1 MSQASTSSGP
11 GPGPGPGP
19 AVPTIPENHSISIP
33 PPPSR
38 PTPKLPCLDLLQ
50 GTSREEYINVGIP
63 LYEAALKGDWKAA
76 EPILKNRLELVGFAI
91 TENHETLLHIA
102 ASAKSTKAVEFVKHL
117 VEFMKRDD
125 LEVQNK
131 SYDTALSLA
140 AEAGNTEIAKI
151 MLEKNSGLIEIPN
164 KQGLMPLYMAALF
177 AHPEMVRHLYDI
189 SKKMAGD
196 FWTVTNRGWV
206 LQKCVESEIFD
217 VAIKIVNDIPN
228 VLEIKVVVRDILLA
242 LAGKTKA
249 FEGEKPNVVFRV
261 IKSFFAVLR
270 LKENKEKE
278 SEALQLLKI
287 IWGKAAKLS
296 KKDIDDIL
304 RGSLVVIKKEN
315 KEKECEALPYLRKI
329 LEKMDTELKIEIEK
343 ENQVQTRNTADTYP
357 SRVLFVA
364 AKKGNIYFITE
375 LIRLYPDAI
384 WKIDDKGK
392 TIFHLAI
399 KRRHAKIYN
408 LLYEIGAMKDL
419 ITSIKDI
426 SGNNML
432 HMVSKSGKQ
441 ARFEE
446 VSGVALQMQ
455 RELLWFKEVEHM
467 IPPQYRERKNNVGET
482 PRELFTKKHADLV
495 TKGEQWMKDTASQC
509 MVVATLIATIVF
521 AAAFTLPGGYIQG
534 TGIPFFRKEPALII
548 FVISD
553 AISLISSSTSIL
565 IFLSILTSRYAEN
578 DFLASLPNKLMF
590 GIATLL
596 LSIVTMMIAFSA
608 SFFVLDDKIVKWVP
622 ITITSLA
629 AMPVI
634 LFAILQFR
642 GIFITQ
648 HMDLDISLGPRNAS
662 FTSKTFVAFFPTF
675 MYFFIHVCIVLCLD
689 MLYFVL

>member
-1 MSQASTSSGP
+1 SNEG
-11 GPGPGPGP
+11 
-19 AVPTIPENHSISIP
+19 N
-33 PPPSR
+33 
-38 PTPKLPCLDLLQ
+38 
-50 GTSREEYINVGIP
+50 SREEYINVGIP

-76 EPILKNRLELVGFAI
+76 EPILKNWPALVGFAI
-91 TENHETLLHIA
+91 TENHETVLHIA
-102 ASAKSTKAVEFVKHL
+102 ASAKSTMAVEFVKNL

-131 SYDTALSLA
+131 SYDSALSLA
-140 AEAGNTEIAKI
+140 AVAGNIEIAKT
-151 MLEKNSGLIEIPN
+151 MLEKNPGLIDIPN

-177 AHPEMVRHLYDI
+177 AYPEMVRHLYGI

-217 VAIKIVNDIPN
+217 VAIKIVNEIPN
-228 VLEIKVVVRDILLA
+228 VLENKVLVRDILLA

-261 IKSFFAVLR
+261 IKSFFAVVGV
-270 LKENKEKE
+270 KENKEKE

-304 RGSLVVIKKEN
+304 RGPLVVVKKEN
-315 KEKECEALPYLRKI
+315 KEKECEALPYLRKL
-329 LEKMDTELKIEIEK
+329 LEKMDTKLKIEIEK
-343 ENQVQTRNTADTYP
+343 ENQVQIQTKNTTDTYP

-364 AKKGNIYFITE
+364 AKKGNIHFITE

-441 ARFEE
+441 TRFQE

-467 IPPQYRERKNNVGET
+467 IPPQYIERKNNAGET

-495 TKGEQWMKDTASQC
+495 NKGEQWMKDTASQC

-521 AAAFTLPGGYIQG
+521 AAAFTLPGGYNQG

-578 DFLASLPNKLMF
+578 DYLASLPNKLMF
-590 GIATLL
+590 GIATLF

-608 SFFVLDDKIVKWVP
+608 SFFVLYDKKVEWVP

-642 GIFITQ
+642 
-648 HMDLDISLGPRNAS
+648 LLKDIYYSTYGSRHLFRPKKR
-662 FTSKTFVAFFPTF
+662 
-675 MYFFIHVCIVLCLD
+675 I
-689 MLYFVL
+689 LY